1 MDRRIVRRGR
11 RRINFPV
18 SQSDEIPAEVRT
30 MLANRDA
37 RAAQRNN
44 NVNSDRLPVP
54 PIIDCQQGK
63 CCKTHFVKHGLH
75 YDKGE
80 WENFRIMSIELKNI
94 GVCRHCQK
102 NVKGKRGMTKEN
114 RMWEH
119 VFEECMEYPYS
130 KVVRR
135 KK

>member
-1 MDRRIVRRGR
+1 MVDRRIVRRGR

-54 PIIDCQQGK
+54 VSHQSL
-63 CCKTHFVKHGLH
+63 TVS
-75 YDKGE
+75 KG
-80 WENFRIMSIELKNI
+80 
-94 GVCRHCQK
+94 
-102 NVKGKRGMTKEN
+102 NVAKLILSNMACTTIKEN
-114 RMWEH
+114 GRTLE
-119 VFEECMEYPYS
+119 
-130 KVVRR
+130 
-135 KK
+135 

>member
-1 MDRRIVRRGR
+1 MVDRRIVRRGR
-11 RRINFPV
+11 RRINLPV
-18 SQSDEIPAEVRT
+18 SQSDEIHAEVRT

-44 NVNSDRLPVP
+44 NIRLPVP
-54 PIIDCQQGK
+54 PIIDCQQGI
-63 CCKTHFVKHGLH
+63 CCKTHLVKYALH

-102 NVKGKRGMTKEN
+102 NVKGKKGITKEN
-114 RMWEH
+114 RNWEH